1 NPVLQF
7 IQSDKLIESIPLNN
21 SELFRKFFRGG
32 TYEMRIL
39 YDTNKNGV
47 WDTGNFKS
55 KKQPEIVQLITKPLS
70 VKSNWDNEV
79 TINL

>member
-1 NPVLQF
+1 
-7 IQSDKLIESIPLNN
+7 NN

-39 YDTNKNGV
+39 YDTNKNGI